1 MARFFRRAVT
11 TNNKSLSELAIEE
24 RPSFSR
30 VSFSKKSLAEL
41 CKDQDASDGST
52 PRTPAGGA
60 WGSCK
65 TPSAAGNC
73 KTPRT
78 PAAACKTPRT
88 PGGERTPRTPGGRFI
103 KRSGSD
109 KTKIHISTS
118 GDATTVTLETTTTG
132 DVKCGAT
139 PATAAPEADA
149 MIAKPSLSRAEAL
162 GARPGHFART
172 HAKAVA
178 ADVLTIVV
186 PNDGEVSPKS
196 AKTVRVRRQ
205 LKPGGAKSPKR
216 AQELKSEREQELE
229 ARLALLEAQL
239 AQQRPGGDN
248 DAGRHDRD
256 DAAAAAALETF
267 AEASAPGL
275 VAMVSA

>member
-65 TPSAAGNC
+65 TPSAAGHC

-78 PAAACKTPRT
+78 PAGSCKTPRT

-248 DAGRHDRD
+248 DAGRHD

>member
-1 MARFFRRAVT
+1 MAPGWKPQEPKPAT
-11 TNNKSLSELAIEE
+11 PPAA
-24 RPSFSR
+24 RPSSAG
-30 VSFSKKSLAEL
+30 VLKVTLVEGKELLAVDKGGTSDPFAVL
-41 CKDQDASDGST
+41 QLLDQ
-52 PRTPAGGA
+52 
-60 WGSCK
+60 
-65 TPSAAGNC
+65 
-73 KTPRT
+73 
-78 PAAACKTPRT
+78 TPRT

-248 DAGRHDRD
+248 DAGRHD

>member
-248 DAGRHDRD
+248 DAGRHD

>member
-78 PAAACKTPRT
+78 PAGACKTPRT

-186 PNDGEVSPKS
+186 PNDGEVSPKR

-248 DAGRHDRD
+248 DAGRHD

>member
-78 PAAACKTPRT
+78 PAGACKTPRT

-248 DAGRHDRD
+248 DAGRHD

>member
-65 TPSAAGNC
+65 TPSAAGTC

-205 LKPGGAKSPKR
+205 LKPGGARSPKR
-216 AQELKSEREQELE
+216 AMELKSEREQELE

-248 DAGRHDRD
+248 DAGRHD

>member
-65 TPSAAGNC
+65 TPSAAGTC

-78 PAAACKTPRT
+78 PAGNCKTPRT

-239 AQQRPGGDN
+239 ARQRPGGAN
-248 DAGRHDRD
+248 DAGRHD

>member
-78 PAAACKTPRT
+78 PAGNCKTPRT

-248 DAGRHDRD
+248 DAGRHD

>member
-41 CKDQDASDGST
+41 CKDQDASDGSS

-248 DAGRHDRD
+248 DAGRHD

>member
-78 PAAACKTPRT
+78 PAGNCKTPRT

-239 AQQRPGGDN
+239 ARQRPGGDN

>member
-41 CKDQDASDGST
+41 CKDQDASDGIS

-65 TPSAAGNC
+65 TPSAAGPC
-73 KTPRT
+73 KTPHT
-78 PAAACKTPRT
+78 PAGACKTPRT

>member
-11 TNNKSLSELAIEE
+11 TNNKSLSQLAIEE

-78 PAAACKTPRT
+78 PAGNCKTPRT